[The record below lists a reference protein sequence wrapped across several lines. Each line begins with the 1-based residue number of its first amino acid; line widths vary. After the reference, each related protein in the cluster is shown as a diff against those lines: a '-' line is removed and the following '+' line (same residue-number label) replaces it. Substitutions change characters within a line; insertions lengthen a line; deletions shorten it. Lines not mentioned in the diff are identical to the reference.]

1 MQAFFFFF
9 PHCSRQLTLNLQ
21 LSGHKLWA
29 LYVQTDSMHPVLL
42 SCDVV
47 LAKWLSTLCT
57 IKHFQVWNK
66 SSRQL
71 LFSCVEKNSYYKFP
85 LPKKKKKKR
94 LVCFYVGLPRLGLS
108 RNVTSHRNFAQ
119 WFSFFVTCLVVC
131 KAIHEWSCHAQFNW
145 HGVSTGLVLST
156 ICNLCFSTT
165 KKVTFRCV
173 FPNLQYFGTLQLGT
187 AENS

>member
-9 PHCSRQLTLNLQ
+9 PRCSRQLTLNLQ

-71 LFSCVEKNSYYKFP
+71 LFSCVKKTPIINS
-85 LPKKKKKKR
+85 LCQKKKKKACLFLCWIASTWAFEKCDQPQKLR
-94 LVCFYVGLPRLGLS
+94 TVV
-108 RNVTSHRNFAQ
+108 H
-119 WFSFFVTCLVVC
+119 FFVTCLVVC

>member
-85 LPKKKKKKR
+85 LPKKKKKKD
-94 LVCFYVGLPRLGLS
+94 LSVFMLDCLDLGF
-108 RNVTSHRNFAQ
+108 REMWPATETSHSGSVFLSLA
-119 WFSFFVTCLVVC
+119 WLCAKPFMSG
-131 KAIHEWSCHAQFNW
+131 HAMP
-145 HGVSTGLVLST
+145 SLTGTV
-156 ICNLCFSTT
+156 
-165 KKVTFRCV
+165 
-173 FPNLQYFGTLQLGT
+173 
-187 AENS
+187 